1 MEHLTEALD
10 RLGVKTCPVCG
21 KTGAKSL
28 CVACRSVSY
37 CGKACQKVA
46 WPTHKRE
53 CRRIVREKKEAE
65 ARLRDPIEAAYAA
78 DEAICR
84 VELYRNPQNILCEGV
99 FLDARR
105 ASTRVQDQFHTGNG
119 GRRVPG

>member
-28 CVACRSVSY
+28 CLGCRSVSY

-53 CRRIVREKKEAE
+53 CRRIVREKKKIIDA
-65 ARLRDPIEAAYAA
+65 AAAAYAA
-78 DEAICR
+78 DEARAADAC
-84 VELYRNPQNILCEGV
+84 PTSAKEG
-99 FLDARR
+99 R
-105 ASTRVQDQFHTGNG
+105 
-119 GRRVPG
+119 